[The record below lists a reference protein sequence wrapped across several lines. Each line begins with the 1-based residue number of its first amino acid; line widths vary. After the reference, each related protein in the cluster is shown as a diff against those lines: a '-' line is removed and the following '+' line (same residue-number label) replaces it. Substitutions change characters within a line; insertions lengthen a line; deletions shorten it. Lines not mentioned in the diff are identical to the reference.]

1 MYLVNSINVIF
12 TEYERC
18 QMRKEKRFLMVGLVL
33 FATLALASG
42 SAFATQFNMNLDTIT
57 AGYGNYTN
65 IYAAQY
71 NGNSA
76 VTQDYG
82 PNGVFSNGDTFTE
95 RSFFQEITYTHS
107 DTGTSQALS
116 GLSSYLPPK
125 ILFIY
130 AGTLSGTV
138 NNVQASGAFNYTF
151 NSGTDIG
158 MYIADDTGAL
168 PTSLPV
174 GAQKV
179 ADLSFVKGD
188 GAGLDTFLGGQAA
201 AGSTRLTVAFTNAT
215 PDGVWSA
222 LGLDLGNLPA
232 GITAQLL
239 FNTTNT
245 VQSLTPTF
253 DANNAPTGFTA
264 VVKST
269 GDAVINVVP
278 EPSTMLLL
286 GLGLIF
292 LSTAARKRFFGKEM

>member
-1 MYLVNSINVIF
+1 
-12 TEYERC
+12 
-18 QMRKEKRFLMVGLVL
+18 MRKEKRFLMVGLVL

-42 SAFATQFNMNLDTIT
+42 SAFATQFNMDLNTIT
-57 AGYGNYTN
+57 AGYGDYTN
-65 IYAAQY
+65 IFAAQY

-95 RSFFQEITYTHS
+95 TSFFQQITYTHS
-107 DTGTSQALS
+107 SSATSQNLT
-116 GLSSYLPPK
+116 GLSNNNK

-188 GAGLDTFLGGQAA
+188 GAGQDGFLGGQNA
-201 AGSTRLTVAFTNAT
+201 AGTTRLTVAFTNAT